1 MEPLPRRGREGIA
14 MDYPASFGREV
25 AAFEAAGREAVSCQT
40 APAVP
45 SCPGWVVTDLV
56 LHLGWVHR
64 AVTRV
69 VGGRMQQPPAQDDRS
84 WLRLPGPW
92 RDWLPPGRAP
102 RQCPVP
108 ADLVD
113 WFQAGAAELAELF
126 RAADPGERVWTWSAD
141 HSVGFWQRMQAIEA
155 AVHRWDA
162 QHAVSAAQPID
173 GALAADAIAQTFEVM
188 MPMRRAVAKAPAGR
202 GERFV
207 FRRADGPQTWA
218 VRFDGDP
225 VLLGADAEDYDVQ
238 ISGTASD
245 LALFLW
251 HRDVTASLEV
261 RGDSSLLSRYFT
273 LVPPV

>member
-1 MEPLPRRGREGIA
+1 
-14 MDYPASFGREV
+14 MDYLGPFGRDV
-25 AAFEAAGREAVSCQT
+25 AAFEAAGREAVSFQA

-56 LHLGWVHR
+56 LHLGLVHR
-64 AVTRV
+64 AVARV
-69 VGGRMQQPPAQDDRS
+69 IGGRMQQPPAEGDRS
-84 WLRLPGPW
+84 WLGLPGPW
-92 RDWLPPGRAP
+92 RDWLLRAAHPGSP
-102 RQCPVP
+102 RCQPTCSTGSR
-108 ADLVD
+108 L
-113 WFQAGAAELAELF
+113 GAAELAELF

-162 QHAVSAAQPID
+162 QHAVSAARPID
-173 GALAADAIAQTFEVM
+173 AALAADAIAQTFEVM
-188 MPMRRAVAKAPAGR
+188 MPMRRAVAKAPPGQ

-207 FRRADGPQTWA
+207 FRRTDGPQRWA

-225 VLLGADAEDYDVQ
+225 ALGVPSDDYDIQ

-251 HRDVTASLEV
+251 HRDVTGSLEV

>member
-1 MEPLPRRGREGIA
+1 
-14 MDYPASFGREV
+14 MDYLGHFGQEV
-25 AAFEAAGREAVSCQT
+25 AAFEAAGREAVRFQA

-56 LHLGWVHR
+56 LHLGLVHR
-64 AVTRV
+64 GVARV
-69 VGGRMQQPPAQDDRS
+69 IGERMQHAASEGDRS
-84 WLRLPGPW
+84 WLGLPGPW

-102 RQCPVP
+102 RQSPVP
-108 ADLVD
+108 AGLLD

-162 QHAVSAAQPID
+162 QNAVSAARPID
-173 GALAADAIAQTFEVM
+173 AALAADAIAQTFEVM
-188 MPMRRAVAKAPAGR
+188 APCGVRWRRLRPGRASDSCSGALTGQAGGRCASTVTRRSAPCG
-202 GERFV
+202 
-207 FRRADGPQTWA
+207 
-218 VRFDGDP
+218 
-225 VLLGADAEDYDVQ
+225 DYDIQ

-251 HRDVTASLEV
+251 QRDVTGSLEV
-261 RGDSSLLSRYFT
+261 RGDTSLLSRYFA
-273 LVPPV
+273 LVPPL